1 MFFLILWNRFALAQ
15 EIQEASSTQVW
26 IECQPISGLF
36 ELSEHLPV
44 SMKNGT
50 GAFSHDTME
59 VFSQLGG
66 VMDGTLFAY
75 GEQSVD
81 ILLPYSGK
89 LENVPTLL
97 SALYPE
103 SEVWTIA
110 DGQWSMEL
118 PEDAWMVHTLPN
130 ALRLSSVNST
140 YFQTGIP
147 STIYPSLDVT
157 NGCVFTM
164 ENGPYIER
172 IDKNVSGSLVIP
184 FDDSPFGIVFKPANF
199 SNVLPTTG
207 ASPIDIR
214 TKKQPVAVLTLGF
227 PVLDILND
235 ANVQE
240 KIGLSEK
247 DVRKIQRKIR
257 IAPGSVLA
265 LENLNIQNNP
275 QVWYVAEIHNRFHHP
290 RSTLLLWKGIQRVLR
305 KANIE
310 FVILDEH
317 LLSFD
322 MQGRPLYLGVQK
334 GTVFLTTKRD
344 IIDEMFLNEGD
355 AWVNDNLRTLAE
367 DNPFAVQVNIPPMMG
382 MIVGG
387 LQSVELGARGLS
399 DLVYV
404 SVSVDFAGS
413 TSGIL
418 SLLSLFEDRLGTENP
433 ETPTPVLHMM
443 RIAAKE
449 KQHYRDTA
457 THLPLY
463 VQSSDIGDIPSE
475 MVTNVP
481 VDAKNPI
488 DLGWLEQNELE
499 NEIIWVETNTE
510 GFLVHV
516 VYMDANSLQT
526 VHMTKDHM
534 GVVEYH

>member
-1 MFFLILWNRFALAQ
+1 MFLFVIWNSLAFAQ
-15 EIQEASSTQVW
+15 ELNVAPSTQVW

-36 ELSEHLPV
+36 ELSEHLPA

-50 GAFSHDTME
+50 GAFSRETME

-66 VMDGTLFAY
+66 VMDEPLFAY
-75 GEQSVD
+75 GEQGVD
-81 ILLPYSGK
+81 ILLPYSGE
-89 LENVPTLL
+89 LENVPILL

-103 SEVWTIA
+103 SEVWAVA

-118 PEDAWMVHTLPN
+118 PEDAWMVHKLPN
-130 ALRLSSVNST
+130 ALRLSSVNNT
-140 YFQTGIP
+140 YFQTGTP
-147 STIYPSLDVT
+147 STTYPSLDVT

-172 IDKNVSGSLVIP
+172 IDKFLSGSVVIP
-184 FDDSPFGIVFKPANF
+184 FDDSPFGILFKPTNF
-199 SNVLPTTG
+199 SNVLATTG
-207 ASPIDIR
+207 SSPIDIR
-214 TKKQPVAVLTLGF
+214 TKKQPAAVLSLGF

-235 ANVQE
+235 VNVQE

-247 DVRKIQRKIR
+247 DVRKIQRKMR
-257 IAPGSVLA
+257 VASGSVLA

-275 QVWYVAEIHNRFHHP
+275 QVWYVAEMHNLFHHP
-290 RSTLLLWKGIQRVLR
+290 RRTAFLWQGIQRGLH

-310 FVILDEH
+310 FVVLDDH
-317 LLSFD
+317 ILSFD

-334 GTVFLTTKRD
+334 GKVFLTTKRD
-344 IIDEMFLNEGD
+344 IIDEMFLNEGT
-355 AWVNDNLRTLAE
+355 AWVNDNLRTLAV

-382 MIVGG
+382 MMVGG
-387 LQSVELGARGLS
+387 LQSVELGARGFS

-413 TSGIL
+413 TSGVV
-418 SLLSLFEDRLGTENP
+418 SLLSLFEDQLGTENP
-433 ETPTPVLHMM
+433 DTPVPVLHMM
-443 RIAAKE
+443 HIAAKE
-449 KQHYRDTA
+449 KQHYRETA
-457 THLPLY
+457 TYLPLY
-463 VQSSDIGDIPSE
+463 VQSTKIDDIPSE
-475 MVTNVP
+475 TISNIP
-481 VDAKNPI
+481 NDAKNPI
-488 DLGWLEQNELE
+488 DLGWLEQDLLE

-510 GFLVHV
+510 GFLVHL
-516 VYMDANSLQT
+516 VYIDANSLQT